1 MYLRE
6 DDQYVLLL
14 HQKSFLPRIHLSI
27 LEFLHLRE
35 AMFLCTS

>member
-1 MYLRE
+1 MYLHA
-6 DDQYVLLL
+6 DDQYVLHLR
-14 HQKSFLPRIHLSI
+14 HQSFLLGILLSI